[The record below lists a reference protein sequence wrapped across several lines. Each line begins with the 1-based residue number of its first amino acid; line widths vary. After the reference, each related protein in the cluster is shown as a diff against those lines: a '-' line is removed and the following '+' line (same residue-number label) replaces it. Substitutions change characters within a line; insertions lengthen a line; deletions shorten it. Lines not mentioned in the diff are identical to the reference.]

1 MLISNEGKTITPLDE
16 SLVNLVAIDVANN
29 RIYLEETTHWK
40 PLMLT
45 WIKRNERNG
54 VNFEIVYRDL
64 DEVAQLRTNGM
75 RAAEAVDDD
84 QVTLP
89 KAIELIKMA
98 AAYNA
103 SDIHLQL
110 RGDHTE
116 IQFVLKG
123 ELRTYQRKTQEE
135 GVLLARAIYQGLA
148 KTKAASWNQL
158 DFQGAQIPDDMLPP
172 DLSLTSARIIRG
184 PMYPVGKGGAFMT
197 IRLQYSE
204 TRYDHLRK
212 FDLPPL
218 PLPRR
223 PAGEFNLLEAG
234 YSHSN
239 VEKLDLLMSAP
250 HGIVIVTGPTGS
262 GKTTLLYHIMK
273 EKARRNPGMRQVTI
287 EDPVELP
294 FEWGVQ
300 LPVTGTKG
308 DVENGEAFAER
319 GQTALRMAPNT
330 LMFGEARGAAV
341 ALEVVRGAQT
351 GHDTWTTSHVSDPF
365 QAVERWETLD
375 PVRLNRK
382 IFCDP
387 VTLRGLVGVRLLP
400 ALCKCAKGLG
410 EAGDVVPAR
419 ILNALRTWGP
429 LDAVKVR
436 GDGCKA
442 CGFDGVVG
450 RKAVCEV
457 VVNDEALADDIINKD
472 VTTARKN
479 YRARPDADPSML
491 EASIQRVLRGEVD
504 PRDVEKRVELIT
516 PCPEDRRALVLNLRG
531 ATQEISRTRN
541 LEAESRDVSPVIV
554 AGAVAH
560 A

>member
-1 MLISNEGKTITPLDE
+1 MLISNEGKSIAPLDE
-16 SLVNLVAIDVANN
+16 SLVNLVAIDSVNN
-29 RIYLEETTHWK
+29 TIYLEKATHWK
-40 PLMLT
+40 PLMQT
-45 WIKRNERNG
+45 WIRRNQRNG
-54 VNFEIVYRDL
+54 IEFRVEYREL

-75 RAAEAVDDD
+75 REAEAVDDD
-84 QVTLP
+84 HVTLP
-89 KAIELIKMA
+89 KAVELIKVA

-103 SDIHLQL
+103 SDIHLHL

-123 ELRTYQRKTQEE
+123 ELRTYLRTTQEE

-158 DFQGAQIPDDMLPP
+158 EFQSAQIPDDMLPP
-172 DLSLTSARIIRG
+172 DLALTSARIMRG

-204 TRYDHLRK
+204 SRYDHLRK
-212 FDLPPL
+212 FDLPAL

-234 YSHSN
+234 YSPSN
-239 VEKLDLLMSAP
+239 VEKLDILMAAP
-250 HGIVIVTGPTGS
+250 HGIIVVSGPTGS

-273 EKARRNPGMRQVTI
+273 EKARRNPGKRQVTI

-294 FEWGVQ
+294 FEWAVQ
-300 LPVTGTKG
+300 LPVTGTRG
-308 DVENGEAFAER
+308 DDENGEAFAER

-330 LMFGEARGAAV
+330 LMYGEARGAAV
-341 ALEVVRGAQT
+341 ALEVIRGAQT
-351 GHDTWTTSHVSDPF
+351 GHDTWTSTHSSDPF

-387 VTLRGLVGVRLLP
+387 VTLRGFVGVRLLP
-400 ALCKCAKGLG
+400 ALCTCAKRLD
-410 EAGDVVPAR
+410 EAPNLVAQRV
-419 ILNALRTWGP
+419 LNALRTWGP
-429 LDAVKVR
+429 LDGVKVR
-436 GDGCKA
+436 GDGCKE

-457 VVNDEALADDIINKD
+457 VVNDETLAHDLINKD

-479 YRARPDADPSML
+479 HRARPDADPSML
-491 EASIQRVLRGEVD
+491 EAAIHRVLRGEVD
-504 PRDVEKRVELIT
+504 PRDVEQKVELISA
-516 PCPEDRRALVLNLRG
+516 CPEECRPRVLGLREIGPEVSRPRNFEPDTHGGAVVAFGG
-531 ATQEISRTRN
+531 AT
-541 LEAESRDVSPVIV
+541 V
-554 AGAVAH
+554 H